1 MENFPNLV
9 NQDIKIL
16 GTDISTKVLGEAE
29 QGVYSEESVGP
40 IPGLMLRKYFLK
52 GQGRWEGHYLVKDE
66 LKKLIHFRRLNLMQ
80 PFPLSAAFDFI
91 FCRNVMIYFDKPTRE
106 DLVARLAAQLLPGG
120 YLFIGNA
127 ESLSGLKTTL
137 KYVQPA
143 IYRKVY

>member
-1 MENFPNLV
+1 
-9 NQDIKIL
+9 
-16 GTDISTKVLGEAE
+16 
-29 QGVYSEESVGP
+29 
-40 IPGLMLRKYFLK
+40 
-52 GQGRWEGHYLVKDE
+52 
-66 LKKLIHFRRLNLMQ
+66 MQ